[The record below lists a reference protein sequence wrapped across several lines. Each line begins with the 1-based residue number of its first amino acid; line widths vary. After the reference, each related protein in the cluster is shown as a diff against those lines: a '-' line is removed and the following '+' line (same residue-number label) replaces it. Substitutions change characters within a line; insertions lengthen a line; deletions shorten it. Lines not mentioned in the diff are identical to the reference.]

1 MNRRERSRAG
11 GGEVI
16 ISSEDS
22 TRFYRKVSEGA
33 LTNRF
38 SISGKQIL
46 EAVEEAVGGCW
57 NYLDS
62 GGVN

>member
-1 MNRRERSRAG
+1 MRRERSRAG

-22 TRFYRKVSEGA
+22 TRFCRKDSEGA

-38 SISGKQIL
+38 PMSGKQIL
-46 EAVEEAVGGCW
+46 KAVKEVAGLFE
-57 NYLDS
+57 LS
-62 GGVN
+62 R